1 MLSFYRA
8 SRLSRHSETGV
19 RRLRPERTP
28 ALCFIVSAATLAA
41 FGQPDS
47 ALAAHKD
54 KSAGKNG
61 EPDTAYQVEITPS
74 SDPELDPMVQAASTL
89 ISLQKTK
96 AVDPYALAGRIRG
109 DYDRVQTALESRGF
123 YAGKVV
129 ISVKLPDG
137 QTIDGRNPALP
148 DRLAA
153 LHSQGRLHIT
163 IKPET
168 GPQFHIGKITLV
180 SGPLNDGL
188 PHDAG
193 AADAQGQHAP
203 PSGTGNPG
211 DKGAVQQDAASSHGA
226 RQGTASVRK
235 PVAPGAATAARA
247 MTPAPV
253 TLSAEEQKVFG
264 LEAGQKAIAGDILAA
279 QSSLQ
284 HVLLEE
290 GHAQASVATPLAYL
304 RPATHTLDLE
314 FAVGTGPVVDI
325 GPISFEGQKRTR
337 EAFLRRR
344 LLIREGQLYQP
355 SKIEE
360 ARQDLASVGIFSSV
374 GVHDAPPLVAL
385 ARGKATPGVSQAMPL
400 RFTLDE
406 SRRHTVSAQV
416 GYSTDLG
423 GRVGASWTHHNLL
436 GAAER
441 LRLTALVTG
450 LGGSAQQGLGYDVYA
465 DFLKPDFMRRDQNLS
480 LRVEGIRQLLYSYHQ
495 TALLVRGGLIRKLS
509 RYWNVSGSVLAE
521 QENIKQFG
529 VSTDYLI
536 VQLPL
541 GANYDSTEL
550 ANPIDPATHGIR
562 ANVNITPSESLE
574 SGSTFFTIMSAGA
587 STYFDLNRIG
597 LTAPGRSVIAV
608 RGIVG
613 SVQGAST
620 YQIPPDQRLY
630 AGGPATVRG
639 FRYQGVGPQNG
650 KYGIGGTS
658 LDAGTVE
665 YRQRILKSFGAAAFV
680 DAGQVGVG
688 SRPFQ
693 GKLRV
698 GYGAGVRYYTPIGP
712 VRLDIALPAN
722 RPPHGDKWEL
732 YIGLGET
739 F

>member
-1 MLSFYRA
+1 MLSFYRVPRF
-8 SRLSRHSETGV
+8 SCYSGTRV
-19 RRLRPERTP
+19 RQLRPER
-28 ALCFIVSAATLAA
+28 ASGLFFVFSVSVCAAMW
-41 FGQPDS
+41 QPGS
-47 ALAAHKD
+47 ALAAHTGEK
-54 KSAGKNG
+54 KGKGG
-61 EPDTAYQVEITPS
+61 EPDTAYQVDIAPS
-74 SDPELDPMVQAASTL
+74 SDADLDPMVRAASSL
-89 ISLQKTK
+89 VSLQKTK

-137 QTIDGRNPALP
+137 QIIDGRNPALP

-153 LHSQGRLHIT
+153 QHGADRLRIT

-193 AADAQGQHAP
+193 PAAAQGQHAP
-203 PSGTGNPG
+203 ASGADKPGIAGSDHKAAAMSQSEQQATG
-211 DKGAVQQDAASSHGA
+211 
-226 RQGTASVRK
+226 
-235 PVAPGAATAARA
+235 ATAKPALSGP
-247 MTPAPV
+247 TGSTDNVIPAPV
-253 TLSAEEQKVFG
+253 TLSAEERKAFG
-264 LEAGQKAIAGDILAA
+264 LEVGQKAVAGDILSA
-279 QSSLQ
+279 QSALQ
-284 HVLLEE
+284 HALLEE

-314 FAVGTGPVVDI
+314 FAVGMGPVVDI
-325 GPISFEGQKRTR
+325 GPISFEGQKHTR

-344 LLIREGQLYQP
+344 LLIGEGQLYQP

-400 RFTLDE
+400 RFTLEE

-574 SGSTFFTIMSAGA
+574 SGSAFFTIMSAGA

-693 GKLRV
+693 GTLRV

-712 VRLDIALPAN
+712 VRLDVALPAN